1 MRRAR
6 RPDEAELDALLA
18 EAYLDPT
25 RTTFAVRDVRL
36 HAQQQPA
43 LNDALAF
50 QLERRAAQE
59 ARGMIDALCGTQE
72 QAWIPRAMLQ
82 SRLTATFVQNRPAE
96 IEPATALAWPW
107 AQLAPPVA
115 APPAK
120 LVVVYPSPCT
130 EESATEFARA
140 LASVFDWGRFGRFDA
155 VAVRGYVACA
165 SVEHTAAHAAS
176 AVGAAGEGALVVLLW
191 PLGEWA
197 TVRHALAA
205 CPPGSRVV
213 AAPLEASLGHKRRM
227 ARLLRLCVGAHAT
240 LMDGRGPVE
249 VPWQGE
255 PLALACF
262 VSAPGAV
269 AAALCDAS
277 GSRLLCR
284 LVRSGDE
291 GGGAEAMREAC
302 NWACSQAGGASLCI
316 VADGVNAAMVRGPCL
331 IAPLASPHEWT
342 RHGDAAAAAQ
352 PDAAS
357 AAMDGLALLA
367 TATEFPA
374 RSIASVNV
382 SAYADGVAA
391 TWRLPLFIRA
401 ARLLAGMVPS

>member
-6 RPDEAELDALLA
+6 RPDEHELDALLA
-18 EAYLDPT
+18 QAYLDPA
-25 RTTFAVRDVRL
+25 RTTFAARIVCPR
-36 HAQQQPA
+36 AQPVV
-43 LNDALAF
+43 NDALAC
-50 QLERRAAQE
+50 QLERRAVQE
-59 ARGMIDALCGTQE
+59 ARGMIDALCGAQE
-72 QAWIPRAMLQ
+72 QAWTPRAMLQ
-82 SRLTATFVQNRPAE
+82 SRLTATFVQDRPAE

-107 AQLAPPVA
+107 AQLSPPVA

-120 LVVVYPSPCT
+120 LVVVYPSPCA
-130 EESATEFARA
+130 EDSVNEFARA

-155 VAVRGYVACA
+155 VVVRGYAASA
-165 SVEHTAAHAAS
+165 SVEDTAAHAAS
-176 AVGAAGEGALVVLLW
+176 AVGEAGALVVLLW

-205 CPPGSRVV
+205 CPPGSKVV
-213 AAPLEASLGHKRRM
+213 AAPLEATLGHKRRM

-240 LMDGRGPVE
+240 LTDGRGPVE
-249 VPWQGE
+249 VPWQGA

-262 VSAPGAV
+262 VRAPGAV
-269 AAALCDAS
+269 AAAMCDAS

-284 LVRSGDE
+284 LVL
-291 GGGAEAMREAC
+291 GGREAVREAC
-302 NWACSQAGGASLCI
+302 AWARAQAGGASLCV
-316 VADGVNAAMVRGPCL
+316 VADDVDASMMGGEPCL
-331 IAPLASPHEWT
+331 IAPLASPHEWA
-342 RHGDAAAAAQ
+342 RHGDAAAQ
-352 PDAAS
+352 PDSAS

-374 RSIASVNV
+374 RSLASVNV
-382 SAYADGVAA
+382 SAYADGAAA